1 MVGKAKA
8 LFLFIAAIC
17 IAASGK
23 AIAEEKWTTFTKE
36 DGSLIDNA
44 IFSIA
49 VDPFYVWV
57 GMKGGI
63 CRFDKGTRTWT
74 RFDPISARFPD
85 LASISTEMVTDG
97 FGGIWAGV
105 VGVGIVRYDASIG
118 RWERAYQFQEQIT
131 GLVYDPLENALWVGV
146 AGENGGLFRFDIA
159 KRTLTRVEG
168 LPTKYADGTPNRDVT
183 SIAMDGDYIWVGT
196 TKSGISAGDVGLARY
211 QKSTG
216 KWTGYQYG
224 SDPGITNPRV
234 HAIAVGKDL
243 VWFGTRGNAVFY
255 YDKRTGRFGVPNP
268 IPSEILS
275 VARAAINVN
284 AIAFGGDYLWLTAG
298 DTFWSRGSS
307 RWNGPGGLLRYDTVS
322 GKWDLLTKSDGLV
335 SDVVWK
341 VAVDGR
347 AVWIGSL
354 EDVASGS
361 PKGFGLSLYEPSEDT
376 ARPELRISISPD
388 PVGDNAIATVS
399 LSSSEPLKRATV
411 EVFSEGEASPK
422 RVLSLSQGKTAMEW
436 TGSFSTA
443 GLPVG
448 IAKAMAFGQDTSRN
462 WGTCKT
468 NFGIV
473 DTTPPPAPVL
483 DPIQSPQ
490 SSPVVAVSGKT
501 EAGALV
507 SIFVNGVLSNS
518 GNAGPDGRFSV
529 KVNLALG
536 TNTIYAIA
544 VDAAGNKSKE
554 SQQISVVLDTKGPT
568 FAIQVSPS
576 PAKAVDLSI
585 TFIASEK
592 LDTASIKARV
602 TQSGMDPTPI
612 QVSFAGESD
621 GKFRYSSIYTVVPGK
636 DGPATV
642 SIEAKDEA
650 GNPGEGTASFLV
662 DTSPPGK
669 PILDPLPPVVNT
681 RKLKISGLAEPNS
694 TLLIV
699 LNGKES
705 EAGKVSSAGRFSNID
720 LELEEGN
727 NDIWVKAMDDA
738 GNVGPESDRARVFAD
753 TIKPMAQ
760 LFGPTSWETGVPIEF
775 DGSGS
780 SDNDEIA
787 SYTWDMGDG
796 SPKMAG
802 KKISHVYS
810 SPGKYRV
817 TLIVED
823 RAGNES
829 DPAYVDV
836 EVKKGA
842 PMKPVLDPLP
852 SIIGMKTVSISGK
865 GDPNST
871 LILIINGKGM
881 EVGKVSGGGWFSGI
895 KVDLSEGRN
904 TISAKTV
911 DISGV
916 ESPIS
921 DELIVFVDTTRPI
934 ARISGPTSWET
945 GVPIEFDG
953 SGSSDND
960 EIASYTW
967 DMGDG
972 SPKMAGKKISHV
984 YSSPG
989 KYRVT
994 LIVEDRAGN
1003 ESDPAYVD
1011 VEVKKGAPMKPVLD
1025 PLPSII
1031 GMKTVSISGKGDPN
1045 STLILIINGKGM
1057 EVGKVSGGG
1066 WFSGIKVDL
1075 SEGRNTISAKT
1086 VDISGVE
1093 SPISDELIVFVD
1105 TTRPIARISGPTSW
1119 ETGVPIEFDGSG
1131 SSDNDEIASYTWD
1144 MGDGSPKMA
1153 GKKISYMYLIP
1164 GRYKVMLIVR
1174 DRVGL
1179 ESDPAVL
1186 EVDVKK
1192 GPPLPP
1198 VLVSSVQSP
1207 TNKRDLE
1214 ISGKVGKD
1222 VVKVEVNGSTEG
1234 VRLLNGQWTY
1244 SGQLKEG
1251 ENRIY
1256 VVAYDAEQ
1264 RASKPLSLT
1273 VVLDT
1278 TPPGVPSGLSAK
1290 AGKSKVVISWNAVSD
1305 ADRYFV
1311 YRSTSE
1317 AGPWERI
1324 SETKETSLDDVD
1336 VRNETTYWYS
1346 VSALDSLSNESARSS
1361 PVSATPSEKG
1371 AVTGKFLDH
1380 LGMPVQGVK
1389 VVLYLG
1395 TTKKGEAESGPD
1407 GTFVVKGLQEGK
1419 YTVVFEPGEGWIT
1432 PDKMTVEVFAAFTS
1446 SLGDIPLEP
1455 VPGSLKGRATGIT
1468 ASGEEIGVANA
1479 TVEAWYGGKKV
1490 MEVKTDGSGSFRFD
1504 ALVPGRYELR
1514 LITGK
1519 EWIPVPPKA
1528 VDVKAMETTY
1538 VDFKLSSAPGRIY
1551 GRVLSAKTGN
1561 PVPGIKVEA
1570 MVGTEVKGMAMTDDS
1585 GSFSIKDLPEQR
1597 YRLKAGGPGRREA
1610 VSPQP
1615 PGLIELLAGEE
1626 VSHDILMGIPGDFD
1640 GNERID
1646 FEDLMIFSVLWN
1658 SNDPH
1663 ADMGPYSGTPPDIVP
1678 KGDGKLD
1685 MEDLMAF
1692 AAMWGWFYGGYARA
1706 PISPWARE
1714 MEKGLG
1720 NGFGA
1725 GSALDTISIK
1735 AEGVK
1740 DLLGVEVEIHCCDPS
1755 GISIAPGAL
1764 MEDGDGFV
1772 ATFTK
1777 LDKSGGGMR
1786 AFLIRLAPGASGV
1799 DGDGEVMR
1807 IAFKKGEKAPVIK
1820 RVELRNSRNGIE
1832 NARISS
1838 EVFRG
1843 LPPGSYTY
1851 LSQNYPNP
1859 FSSPT
1864 TIEFRLERKGRA
1876 TLKVYDM
1883 MGRHVRTLLEGELQ
1897 PGIYKLIWDGR
1908 DENGIELPSG
1918 VYIFVLEADGF
1929 KGLRKA
1935 VRIKR

>member
-1 MVGKAKA
+1 MGKAKV
-8 LFLFIAAIC
+8 LFLFIAIC
-17 IAASGK
+17 VAASGK
-23 AIAEEKWTTFTKE
+23 AISEERWTTFTKE

-63 CRFDKGTRTWT
+63 CRFDKRTSTWT

-85 LASISTEMVTDG
+85 LASIPTEMVTDG

-131 GLVYDPLENALWVGV
+131 GLAYDPLENALWVGV

-159 KRTLTRVEG
+159 KKTLTRVEG

-196 TKSGISAGDVGLARY
+196 TKPGISIGDVGLARY

-234 HAIAVGKDL
+234 HAIAVGQDL

-255 YDKRTGRFGVPNP
+255 YDKRTGRFGIPNP

-347 AVWIGSL
+347 AVWTGSL

-399 LSSSEPLKRATV
+399 LSSNEPLKRATV
-411 EVFSEGEASPK
+411 EIFSEGEASPK

-436 TGSFSTA
+436 TGSFSTT
-443 GLPVG
+443 GLPAG
-448 IAKAMAFGQDTSRN
+448 IAKAMAFGQDKSRN

-473 DTTPPPAPVL
+473 DTTPPPVPVL
-483 DPIQSPQ
+483 DPIHSPQ

-544 VDAAGNKSKE
+544 MDAAGNKSRE
-554 SQQISVVLDTKGPT
+554 SQQLSVVLDTKGPT
-568 FAIQVSPS
+568 FTIQVSPS

-592 LDTASIKARV
+592 LDMSSIKARV

-612 QVSFAGESD
+612 QVSFVGESD
-621 GKFRYSSIYTVVPGK
+621 GKFKYMSKYTVIPGK
-636 DGPATV
+636 DGLATA

-650 GNPGEGTASFLV
+650 GNPGEGTVSFVV

-681 RKLKISGLAEPNS
+681 RRLKMSGLAEPNS
-694 TLLIV
+694 TLLLV
-699 LNGKES
+699 LNGKEL
-705 EAGKVSSAGRFSNID
+705 EAGKVSSSGRFSNID

-727 NDIWVKAMDDA
+727 NDIWMKAMDDA
-738 GNVGPESDRARVFAD
+738 GNVGPESDRVRVFAD

-760 LFGPTSWETGVPIEF
+760 LFGPTSWETGIPIEF

-780 SDNDEIA
+780 SDNDEVT

-796 SPKMAG
+796 SPK
-802 KKISHVYS
+802 IS
-810 SPGKYRV
+810 
-817 TLIVED
+817 
-823 RAGNES
+823 
-829 DPAYVDV
+829 
-836 EVKKGA
+836 
-842 PMKPVLDPLP
+842 
-852 SIIGMKTVSISGK
+852 
-865 GDPNST
+865 
-871 LILIINGKGM
+871 
-881 EVGKVSGGGWFSGI
+881 
-895 KVDLSEGRN
+895 
-904 TISAKTV
+904 
-911 DISGV
+911 
-916 ESPIS
+916 
-921 DELIVFVDTTRPI
+921 
-934 ARISGPTSWET
+934 
-945 GVPIEFDG
+945 
-953 SGSSDND
+953 
-960 EIASYTW
+960 
-967 DMGDG
+967 
-972 SPKMAGKKISHV
+972 
-984 YSSPG
+984 
-989 KYRVT
+989 
-994 LIVEDRAGN
+994 
-1003 ESDPAYVD
+1003 
-1011 VEVKKGAPMKPVLD
+1011 
-1025 PLPSII
+1025 
-1031 GMKTVSISGKGDPN
+1031 
-1045 STLILIINGKGM
+1045 
-1057 EVGKVSGGG
+1057 
-1066 WFSGIKVDL
+1066 
-1075 SEGRNTISAKT
+1075 
-1086 VDISGVE
+1086 
-1093 SPISDELIVFVD
+1093 
-1105 TTRPIARISGPTSW
+1105 
-1119 ETGVPIEFDGSG
+1119 
-1131 SSDNDEIASYTWD
+1131 
-1144 MGDGSPKMA
+1144 
-1153 GKKISYMYLIP
+1153 GKKISYMYLVP
-1164 GRYKVMLIVR
+1164 GKYKVMLIVR

-1207 TNKRDLE
+1207 TNKRYLE

-1234 VRLLNGQWTY
+1234 VRLLDGQWTY

-1264 RASKPLSLT
+1264 RASKPLSLI

-1278 TPPGVPSGLSAK
+1278 TPPEVPSGLSAK
-1290 AGKSKVVISWNAVSD
+1290 AGKSKVVISWKAVPD

-1317 AGPWERI
+1317 TGPWEKI
-1324 SETKETSLDDVD
+1324 SETKETSLEDVD

-1346 VSALDSLSNESARSS
+1346 VSALDSLSNESMRST

-1389 VVLYLG
+1389 VILYLG
-1395 TTKKGEAESGPD
+1395 TAKKGEVESGPD

-1455 VPGSLKGRATGIT
+1455 VPGSLKGRAIGIT

-1490 MEVKTDGSGSFRFD
+1490 MEVRTDGSGSFRFD

-1514 LITGK
+1514 LVTGK
-1519 EWIPVPPKA
+1519 EWIPVPPKE
-1528 VDVKAMETTY
+1528 VEVKAMETTH

-1551 GRVLSAKTGN
+1551 GRVLNAKTGK

-1570 MVGTEVKGMAMTDDS
+1570 MVGTEVKGTAMTDDS

-1597 YRLKAGGPGRREA
+1597 YRLKAGGPGRREV

-1615 PGLIELLAGEE
+1615 PGLIELSAGGEI
-1626 VSHDILMGIPGDFD
+1626 SHDILIGIPGDFD
-1640 GNERID
+1640 GNGTID
-1646 FEDLMIFSVLWN
+1646 FEDLMILSVLWN
-1658 SNDPH
+1658 SNDPY
-1663 ADMGPYSGTPPDIVP
+1663 ADMGPYSGIPPDIVP

-1685 MEDLMAF
+1685 IEDLMAF
-1692 AAMWGWFYGGYARA
+1692 AAMWGWFYGAYARA
-1706 PISPWARE
+1706 PISPWLGER
-1714 MEKGLG
+1714 EKGLE
-1720 NGFGA
+1720 NGFGT
-1725 GSALDTISIK
+1725 GSTFDTISIK

-1740 DLLGVEVEIHCCDPS
+1740 DLLGVEVEICCDPS

-1764 MEDGDGFV
+1764 MKDGNGFV

-1777 LDKSGGGMR
+1777 LDKSGNGMR
-1786 AFLIRLAPGASGV
+1786 VFLIRLAPGASGV

-1820 RVELRNSRNGIE
+1820 RIELRNSRNGIE

-1838 EVFRG
+1838 EVFRS

-1864 TIEFRLERKGRA
+1864 TIELRLERRGRA

-1883 MGRHVRTLLEGELQ
+1883 MGRRVKTLLDRELQ

-1908 DENGIELPSG
+1908 GENGIELPSG
-1918 VYIFVLEADGF
+1918 VYIFVLETDGF
-1929 KGLRKA
+1929 KGLRKG